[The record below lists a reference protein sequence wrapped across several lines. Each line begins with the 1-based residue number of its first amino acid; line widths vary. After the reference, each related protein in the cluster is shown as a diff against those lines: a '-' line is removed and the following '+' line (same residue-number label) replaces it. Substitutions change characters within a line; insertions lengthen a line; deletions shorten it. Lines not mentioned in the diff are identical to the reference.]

1 MFDLFHYL
9 PSQSEQVS
17 KFVYSAFEKNV
28 LIGVITMLS
37 FALVV
42 VFVKWQRDASK
53 FLKET
58 QAHRKAV
65 EEIVGSFNERISD
78 KDEQVLKFAR
88 EVTDAVNDL
97 KRGASHDV

>member
-1 MFDLFHYL
+1 MLQLVHYL
-9 PSQSEQVS
+9 PSQAEQVS

-28 LIGVITMLS
+28 LIGVIIMLS

-58 QAHRKAV
+58 QAHREAV
-65 EEIVGSFNERISD
+65 EKIVDSFNERISD
-78 KDEQVLKFAR
+78 KDVQALKFAR
-88 EVTDAVNDL
+88 EVTDAVNEL
-97 KRGASHDV
+97 RRGTDDI